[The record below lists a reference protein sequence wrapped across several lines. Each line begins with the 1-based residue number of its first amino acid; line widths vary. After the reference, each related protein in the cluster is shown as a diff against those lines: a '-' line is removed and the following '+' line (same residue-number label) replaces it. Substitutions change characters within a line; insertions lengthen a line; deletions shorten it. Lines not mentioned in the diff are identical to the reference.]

1 MSLRFFEIAEA
12 NVRIHNPINEEKLM
26 QLGAICRPTSQTTM
40 LDLACGA
47 GELLCLWSATYG
59 MSGIGIDLS
68 EVFTADA
75 RRRAAELKV
84 SDRVTI
90 IQGDA
95 ARSATLL
102 PELAQHFDIVSCV
115 GASWI
120 GGGLVGTL
128 KLMRPFLKSAPNSLM
143 LAGEPFWSE
152 PPTAEAMAALESPGD
167 LYCDLPDTVK
177 RFNEAGYKVLHW
189 VAANLDTWD
198 EYQNHWWM
206 NIERWLR
213 ENPNDPDAAELKRWG
228 EVSKQNYLRY
238 ERRYLGWATFVI
250 RPADL

>member
-12 NVRIHNPINEEKLM
+12 NVRIHNPLNEEKLM
-26 QLGAICRPTSQTTM
+26 QLGTICCPTPQTTI

-47 GELLCLWSATYG
+47 AEMLCLWSATYG

-84 SDRVTI
+84 SDRVAI

-95 ARSATLL
+95 AQPAALL
-102 PELAQHFDIVSCV
+102 PDPTQRFDIVSCL

-120 GGGLVGTL
+120 GGGLMGTL
-128 KLMRPFLKSAPNSLM
+128 NLMRPFLKSAPNSLM
-143 LAGEPFWSE
+143 LVGEPFWNE
-152 PPTAEAMAALESPGD
+152 PPTAEVMLALESPGD
-167 LYCDLPDTVK
+167 LYCDLLNTVK
-177 RFNEAGYKVLHW
+177 RLNAAGYKVLHW
-189 VAANLDTWD
+189 VAANPDTWD

-213 ENPNDPDAAELKRWG
+213 ENPNDPDAAELKKWG
-228 EVSKQNYLRY
+228 ETSQQNYLRY